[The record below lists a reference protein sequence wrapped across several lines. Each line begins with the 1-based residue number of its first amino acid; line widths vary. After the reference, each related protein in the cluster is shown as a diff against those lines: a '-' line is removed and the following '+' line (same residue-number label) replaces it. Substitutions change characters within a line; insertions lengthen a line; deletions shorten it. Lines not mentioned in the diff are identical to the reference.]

1 MSLHI
6 NIKRIKNIAAV
17 ICITAAFYSCGNK
30 EQQAKI
36 ENQEKLFD
44 LPSFF
49 QKEIDSLAA
58 LNPDVNKTVKKDENE
73 ESKKLKIKDWAVEL
87 SSFKAIDLNKPAYAG
102 FVKVDTADSVIQY
115 TFTNPEL
122 DLSCVR
128 IKLDQQGQPKM
139 ISVEKEVRNT
149 LYKTSEFLVYEKNNF
164 YLVEKNQHVKVMGD
178 NYYKDQGEF

>member
-17 ICITAAFYSCGNK
+17 ICITAAFYSCENK

-58 LNPDVNKTVKKDENE
+58 LNPDVNKTVKK
-73 ESKKLKIKDWAVEL
+73 
-87 SSFKAIDLNKPAYAG
+87 
-102 FVKVDTADSVIQY
+102 
-115 TFTNPEL
+115 
-122 DLSCVR
+122 R
-128 IKLDQQGQPKM
+128 
-139 ISVEKEVRNT
+139 
-149 LYKTSEFLVYEKNNF
+149 
-164 YLVEKNQHVKVMGD
+164 
-178 NYYKDQGEF
+178 